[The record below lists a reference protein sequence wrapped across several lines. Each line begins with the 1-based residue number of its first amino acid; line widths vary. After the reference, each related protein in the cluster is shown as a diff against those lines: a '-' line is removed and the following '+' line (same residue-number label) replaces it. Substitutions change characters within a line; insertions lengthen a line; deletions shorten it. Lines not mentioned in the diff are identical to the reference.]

1 MNVSVRLFAVARQLA
16 DDRPALSL
24 EVPTGCT
31 IARLREQLAAEIPS
45 LAPLLPHV
53 LFAVGSEYVG
63 DDHVIAAG
71 DALACIPPVSG
82 G

>member
-1 MNVSVRLFAVARQLA
+1 MNVQVRLFAVARQLA
-16 DDRPALSL
+16 GHEIVTLDLPEGSTV
-24 EVPTGCT
+24 EG
-31 IARLREQLAAEIPS
+31 LRVQLAAEYPE

-63 DDHVIAAG
+63 DGHTLAETPEI
-71 DALACIPPVSG
+71 ACIPPVSG

>member
-1 MNVSVRLFAVARQLA
+1 MNIQVRLFAVARQLA
-16 DDRPALSL
+16 GHETVTLKLPEGSTV
-24 EVPTGCT
+24 E
-31 IARLREQLAAEIPS
+31 RLREQLAAEYPE

-63 DDHVIAAG
+63 DTHTLAESLEI
-71 DALACIPPVSG
+71 ACIPPVSG

>member
-1 MNVSVRLFAVARQLA
+1 MNVNVRLFAVARQLA
-16 DDRPALSL
+16 GHESVMLN
-24 EVPTGCT
+24 VPDGCT
-31 IARLREQLAAEIPS
+31 VAHLREQLAAAYPD

-63 DDHVIAAG
+63 DEHTLADSPEI
-71 DALACIPPVSG
+71 ACIPPVSG

>member
-1 MNVSVRLFAVARQLA
+1 MKLNVKLFAVARQLA
-16 DDRPALSL
+16 RADQLSVDL
-24 EVPTGCT
+24 PEGSTV
-31 IARLREQLAAEIPS
+31 ADLRHRLAMEQPD

-63 DDHVIAAG
+63 DDKPLA
-71 DALACIPPVSG
+71 DAMELACIPPVSG